1 MRIDYLTTLRAVVK
15 EGSLLSAAKSLN
27 MSVSTISSQIAAVE
41 KFFDITL
48 LDRKAKGVELSKEG
62 KIAYEAIEELTD
74 NIDKTKKY
82 IKSIITKEIGIA
94 IGCVGVP
101 LVAELQMKY
110 IEENPDVT
118 ISTVLATEREFFK
131 LLDHNDVNIVLA
143 GYISTTP
150 NREKYIFEEIGMD
163 KQVLLLPPGHELE
176 NKDKIHIKDVLSYPM
191 VTLCKSYG
199 LTLHLDDVI
208 ARGMKDAEMT
218 VECSVNDVFSQI
230 YGVSSGLGTAIT
242 SYILAERY
250 ERGGLLKIRE
260 IEDFSEKK
268 PIYVICNK
276 TGIKNPEIERLY
288 EYLVENGKELV
299 SKYDI

>member
-1 MRIDYLTTLRAVVK
+1 MRIDYLITLRAVVK
-15 EGSLLSAAKSLN
+15 EGSLLSAAKSLG
-27 MSVSTISSQIAAVE
+27 MSVSTISSQIASVE
-41 KFFDITL
+41 KFFDIVL

-62 KIAYEAIEELTD
+62 KIAYEAIEELAD
-74 NIDKTKKY
+74 NVDKTKKY
-82 IKSIITKEIGIA
+82 IKSIITKEISIA

-118 ISTVLATEREFFK
+118 ISTVLATEREFFQ

-191 VTLCKSYG
+191 VTLSNSYG
-199 LTLHLDDVI
+199 LTLYLDDVI

-242 SYILAERY
+242 SYLLAEKY
-250 ERGGLLKIRE
+250 EKGGLLKIRE

-276 TGIKNPEIERLY
+276 TGIKNPEIRKLY
-288 EYLVENGKELV
+288 EYLTENGRELV
-299 SKYDI
+299 SNYNI

>member
-27 MSVSTISSQIAAVE
+27 MSVSTISSQIASVE
-41 KFFDITL
+41 KFFDIML

-62 KIAYEAIEELTD
+62 KIAYEAIEELAD

-82 IKSIITKEIGIA
+82 IKSITTREISIA

-118 ISTVLATEREFFK
+118 ISTVLATEREFFR

-176 NKDKIHIKDVLSYPM
+176 NKDKIHIKDILSHPM

-250 ERGGLLKIRE
+250 EKGGLLKIRE

-288 EYLVENGKELV
+288 DYLVENGKELV

>member
-1 MRIDYLTTLRAVVK
+1 MRIDYLTALRAVVK

-27 MSVSTISSQIAAVE
+27 MSVSTISSQIASVE
-41 KFFDITL
+41 DFFDIKL
-48 LDRKAKGVELSKEG
+48 LDRKAKGVELSNEG
-62 KIAYEAIEELTD
+62 KIAYEAIEELAD

-82 IKSIITKEIGIA
+82 IKSITTREIGIA

-101 LVAELQMKY
+101 LIAELQMKY
-110 IEENPDVT
+110 IEKNPGVT
-118 ISTVLATEREFFK
+118 ISTVLSTERGFFE
-131 LLDHNDVNIVLA
+131 LLDKNDVNIVLA

-150 NREKYIFEEIGMD
+150 DREKYVFEEIGMD

-191 VTLCKSYG
+191 VTLSGSYG
-199 LTLHLDDVI
+199 LTLELDDVI

-242 SYILAERY
+242 SYVLAERY
-250 ERGGLLKIRE
+250 EKGGLLKIRE

-288 EYLVENGKELV
+288 EFLVENGRGLV